1 MYKKLQY
8 ISQGN
13 TVENTTFKS
22 LDSGCDWIQL
32 RFKTKTPPTCYWR
45 NSERNLQRL

>member
-13 TVENTTFKS
+13 TVEAQLYNIQKP
-22 LDSGCDWIQL
+22 DSGCDWIQL
-32 RFKTKTPPTCYWR
+32 RFKTK
-45 NSERNLQRL
+45 NH